1 MYSRLTTCTIQRNKV
16 DEFRNVVNNEFL
28 PRIQAQPGFLENVES
43 CDPSSGKYMC
53 LTVWKSEADVRN
65 YNEGLF
71 QEVAR
76 RLAPLM
82 EGPPDVQTLPVDNAS
97 AQKMRA
103 GEMAA
108 VA

>member
-1 MYSRLTTCTIQRNKV
+1 MFSRIITCKIQRDKV
-16 DEFRNVVNNEFL
+16 DEFRNTVNNEFL

-43 CDPSSGKYMC
+43 CDPSSGKYVC

-65 YNEGLF
+65 YDKVLF
-71 QEVAR
+71 QEIGA

-82 EGPPDVQTLPVDNAS
+82 EGAPDVQTLPVENAS
-97 AQKMRA
+97 AQNMRS
-103 GEMAA
+103 GQM